1 MRVGIYARV
10 STSNGSQTCEN
21 QLLELRRYCAAR
33 GWTVHAEYTDEM
45 SGAKDRRPGL
55 DRLLLD
61 ARRARV
67 QVVVCWALDRIGRD
81 LKHLLAVLED
91 LQSLNVPFVSLKEG
105 LDLGSA
111 SGRLQL
117 AILAALSQ
125 FERERLK
132 ERTIAG
138 LDRARAQGKRLGR
151 PSEPVPVTN
160 SKPSR
165 AFPCARARGASEL
178 PDRPSNVGEHWP
190 DKTPP
195 SSPDLSPE
203 NPNNPRPP

>member
-1 MRVGIYARV
+1 
-10 STSNGSQTCEN
+10 
-21 QLLELRRYCAAR
+21 
-33 GWTVHAEYTDEM
+33 M

-61 ARRARV
+61 ARRAKFK
-67 QVVVCWALDRIGRD
+67 VVVCWALDRIGRD

-91 LQSLNVPFVSLKEG
+91 LQSLNIPFVSLKEG

-132 ERTIAG
+132 ERTV
-138 LDRARAQGKRLGR
+138 R
-151 PSEPVPVTN
+151 PCSAFG
-160 SKPSR
+160 SKESASDVHPSR
-165 AFPCARARGASEL
+165 RHCLNRFITLRR
-178 PDRPSNVGEHWP
+178 
-190 DKTPP
+190 TPTSILAVRLLAP
-195 SSPDLSPE
+195 SS
-203 NPNNPRPP
+203 RRFA